1 MKMTNELLMDYVDG
15 TLDAAR
21 LAAVEAHLA
30 KNAEDAEMVANMKM
44 ALGALHDWDAAEPVK
59 ASENFWPRLREKLP
73 AQPPRSAFRGAASR
87 IGEWLWPSH
96 SPLRLSTRVA
106 AVAVLIAMAFAMF
119 SPKQATRRVVAV
131 SPPVLSQSDKMFIQQ
146 SVKRHSAYVSAA
158 PAMPTGD
165 GANTDGDDED
175 DDTDGSDY
183 TP

>member
-44 ALGALHDWDAAEPVK
+44 ALGALHDWNDAEPVM

-73 AQPPRSAFRGAASR
+73 AQPPRSLFRSVGAR
-87 IGEWLWPSH
+87 MHEWLWPANST
-96 SPLRLSTRVA
+96 LRLSTRVA
-106 AVAVLIAMAFAMF
+106 AIAILVAMAVALF
-119 SPKQATRRVVAV
+119 SPKGAQHRVEALT
-131 SPPVLSQSDKMFIQQ
+131 PSDKTFIEQA
-146 SVKRHSAYVSAA
+146 VKRHSAYVSSQPATA
-158 PAMPTGD
+158 PALPGD
-165 GANTDGDDED
+165 GANTDGDDD
-175 DDTDGSDY
+175 DGDDNSDY